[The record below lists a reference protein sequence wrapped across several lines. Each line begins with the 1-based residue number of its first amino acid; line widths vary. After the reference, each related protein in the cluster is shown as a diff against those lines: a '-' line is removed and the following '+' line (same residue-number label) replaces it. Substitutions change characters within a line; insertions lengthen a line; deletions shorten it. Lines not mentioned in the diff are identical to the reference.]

1 MLSMVF
7 ANLNQTQIVNN
18 TACWLEPTLGCGAVW
33 LWGWHAHS
41 STLHGWESQAIDLS
55 SIIQAARQ
63 GNPTEMLFMLVTAAV
78 HWKWMESSNL
88 ILVWSQFYSFSLQV
102 GGLDPCMT
110 HSFKNLGTIA
120 ILQAISLIS
129 EHHSCSFPIFG
140 LANGDLLSYWTALTE
155 VTSVNK
161 WSNESAPSGNK

>member
-18 TACWLEPTLGCGAVW
+18 TACWLESTLGCGAVW

-88 ILVWSQFYSFSLQV
+88 ILVWSQFYPFSLQV
-102 GGLDPCMT
+102 GGLDPCIT
-110 HSFKNLGTIA
+110 HSFKNRRNIRKLTSN
-120 ILQAISLIS
+120 SLVS
-129 EHHSCSFPIFG
+129 EDHLCFSPIFG
-140 LANGDLLSYWTALTE
+140 LADGDLFPIGQLWQM
-155 VTSVNK
+155 
-161 WSNESAPSGNK
+161 